1 MGASHQSAFMGSYLT
16 ISHTYLPCL
25 SSGRVS
31 ACVLGVIEG
40 SGDTIGAVNVECG
53 WVTSAWSL

>member
-1 MGASHQSAFMGSYLT
+1 MGASHQPAFMGSYLT

-31 ACVLGVIEG
+31 ACVLGVIEEEG
-40 SGDTIGAVNVECG
+40 T
-53 WVTSAWSL
+53 L